1 MKIGLYFKAVVIGSL
16 IATPALAA
24 DPRNLAFSD
33 QLHGSASTYVGVSV
47 SLNGNRTKGL
57 SPAFGLDAGVRPR
70 GLESRPSTSLASRT
84 PLFELQPAAGGAE
97 IRLRGRSLSATGKGD
112 GFGAGTI
119 LLAIAAA
126 AGAVFLVSEIADS
139 DNDHDDDRCLIEP
152 ELCD

>member
-24 DPRNLAFSD
+24 DPRNMAFAD
-33 QLHGSASTYVGVSV
+33 QLHGSTSPYVGVSV
-47 SLNGNRTKGL
+47 SLNGNSTKGL

-70 GLESRPSTSLASRT
+70 GPESRPSTSLASRT
-84 PLFELQPAAGGAE
+84 PLFEVQPAAGGSE
-97 IRLRGRSLSATGKGD
+97 IRLRGRSLSATDKGD

-126 AGAVFLVSEIADS
+126 AGAIFLVSEIVDS
-139 DNDHDDDRCLIEP
+139 DNDRDDDPCLIEP